1 MAPTYDED
9 GTQTNSISESQQR
22 KKSNILLD
30 SAEKHLTR
38 EDNISP
44 AATFI
49 KNQKRLLNLKKRL
62 KTIEL
67 MNS

>member
-1 MAPTYDED
+1 MAPTYDD
-9 GTQTNSISESQQR
+9 DCTQTNSISERQQ
-22 KKSNILLD
+22 KKRNLLLD

-49 KNQKRLLNLKKRL
+49 KNQKRRNALIEELLNQ
-62 KTIEL
+62 
-67 MNS
+67 

>member
-9 GTQTNSISESQQR
+9 GTQTNSISERQQ
-22 KKSNILLD
+22 KKRNLLLD

-49 KNQKRLLNLKKRL
+49 KNQKRRNALIEELLNQ
-62 KTIEL
+62 
-67 MNS
+67 

>member
-9 GTQTNSISESQQR
+9 GTQTNSISERQQ
-22 KKSNILLD
+22 KKRNLLLD

-38 EDNISP
+38 EDNVSP

-49 KNQKRLLNLKKRL
+49 KNQKRRNALIEELLNQ
-62 KTIEL
+62 
-67 MNS
+67 

>member
-9 GTQTNSISESQQR
+9 GTQTNSISERQQR

-49 KNQKRLLNLKKRL
+49 KNQKRRNALIEELLNQ
-62 KTIEL
+62 
-67 MNS
+67 